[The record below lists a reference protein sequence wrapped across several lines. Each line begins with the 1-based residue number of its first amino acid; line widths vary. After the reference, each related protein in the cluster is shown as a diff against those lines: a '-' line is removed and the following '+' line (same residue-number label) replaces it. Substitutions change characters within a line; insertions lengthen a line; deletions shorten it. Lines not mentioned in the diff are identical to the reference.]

1 MRHSDKGRRRRRWFA
16 IMVPA
21 VPPPRISKCLLMVVE
36 RLFLQNCYMSVCVYA
51 SFNSTPILSFM
62 SHHLSSDERG
72 IIQPCPACGTAN
84 RIAYA
89 KVSQQGRCGTCK
101 ADLPLIAAPVEM
113 TSPAAF
119 AALIS
124 QSPLPVV
131 IDFWAAWCGPCQ
143 MMAPEFAKAAAQ
155 AVGEAVLHQSEHR
168 RAAANRQPV
177 PHPGHPRLRADE
189 ERQSHRSNQRLPACG
204 TFAGVGAAKLSA

>member
-1 MRHSDKGRRRRRWFA
+1 
-16 IMVPA
+16 
-21 VPPPRISKCLLMVVE
+21 
-36 RLFLQNCYMSVCVYA
+36 MS
-51 SFNSTPILSFM
+51 STLDT
-62 SHHLSSDERG
+62 DERG

-101 ADLPLIAAPVEM
+101 ADLPQIASPVEM

-119 AALIS
+119 TALVS
-124 QSPLPVV
+124 QSPLPIV

-155 AVGEAVLHQSEHR
+155 AAGEAVFVKVNTDEQQAI
-168 RAAANRQPV
+168 AAQFRIQGIPAFALMKHGKVTAQTSGFQPAARLLAWMRQV
-177 PHPGHPRLRADE
+177 
-189 ERQSHRSNQRLPACG
+189 
-204 TFAGVGAAKLSA
+204 

>member
-1 MRHSDKGRRRRRWFA
+1 
-16 IMVPA
+16 
-21 VPPPRISKCLLMVVE
+21 
-36 RLFLQNCYMSVCVYA
+36 
-51 SFNSTPILSFM
+51 M
-62 SHHLSSDERG
+62 SHHLESDERG
-72 IIQPCPACGTAN
+72 IILPCPACGTAN

-101 ADLPLIAAPVEM
+101 ADLPLVAAPVAM

-155 AVGEAVLHQSEHR
+155 AASEAVFIKVNTDEQQQIASQFRIQGIPAFALMKNVSGSPSTSDLE
-168 RAAANRQPV
+168 
-177 PHPGHPRLRADE
+177 LRFGGD
-189 ERQSHRSNQRLPACG
+189 S
-204 TFAGVGAAKLSA
+204 

>member
-1 MRHSDKGRRRRRWFA
+1 
-16 IMVPA
+16 
-21 VPPPRISKCLLMVVE
+21 
-36 RLFLQNCYMSVCVYA
+36 
-51 SFNSTPILSFM
+51 M
-62 SHHLSSDERG
+62 SHSLPSDDRG

-101 ADLPLIAAPVEM
+101 ADLPLVAAPVEM

-143 MMAPEFAKAAAQ
+143 MMAPEFAKAASQ
-155 AVGEAVLHQSEHR
+155 ATGEALFIKVNTDEQQQIASQFRIQGIPAFALIKNGKLASQTSGFQP
-168 RAAANRQPV
+168 AA
-177 PHPGHPRLRADE
+177 RLLAWM
-189 ERQSHRSNQRLPACG
+189 RQS
-204 TFAGVGAAKLSA
+204 

>member
-1 MRHSDKGRRRRRWFA
+1 MRHSDAGRRRRRWFA

-36 RLFLQNCYMSVCVYA
+36 RLSLPNCYMSVCVYA
-51 SFNSTPILSFM
+51 SFNSPPILSSM
-62 SHHLSSDERG
+62 SHHLESDERG
-72 IIQPCPACGTAN
+72 IILPCPACGTAN

-101 ADLPLIAAPVEM
+101 ADLPLVAAPVEM

-124 QSPLPVV
+124 QSPQPVV

-155 AVGEAVLHQSEHR
+155 AAGEALFIKVNTDEQQQIASQFRIQGIPAFALMKNGKVTAQTSGFQP
-168 RAAANRQPV
+168 AA
-177 PHPGHPRLRADE
+177 RLRAWM
-189 ERQSHRSNQRLPACG
+189 RQS
-204 TFAGVGAAKLSA
+204 